1 MQLLGHSWKSFIHRT
16 IPQLPAREVSP
27 ILSNLERLS
36 MPEKIT
42 FTPTLLDSHCVIDV
56 RTQLEFAEDHLPGAI
71 NVPIL
76 NNEERVEV
84 GTIHKQIGPQQA
96 RQRGLELTCGRFGT
110 MVAEI
115 ASHAAG
121 RPILVYC
128 WRGGLRSLSMAI
140 LLEMSGYPVVQLRGG
155 YKVFRGQV
163 IKCFEEF
170 TPPAPLIVMH
180 GMTGTGKT
188 TFINGL
194 DQKNWTSIDLE
205 GLACHRGSAFGS
217 VGLDQSL
224 SQKRFETLLWD
235 EFRKAPAD
243 RPIVLE
249 GESPR
254 IGKIALPGN
263 LYEVMA
269 SSCKIWCSASLET
282 RVRRLA
288 VEYAREEY
296 RIPMAEALERIKKK
310 LGGLRYAELS
320 GLLEAWDIE
329 GLGRGLIEYYYDKL
343 YYKHRPWTP
352 ELEMD
357 LEDYNEAERMLL
369 EFWKSRRQS

>member
-1 MQLLGHSWKSFIHRT
+1 
-16 IPQLPAREVSP
+16 
-27 ILSNLERLS
+27 

-42 FTPTLLDSHCVIDV
+42 FTPDLLESHCIIDV
-56 RTQLEFAEDHLPGAI
+56 RTPLEFAEDHLPGAI

-76 NNEERVEV
+76 NNEERVEI
-84 GTIHKQIGPQQA
+84 GTIHKQLGPQQA
-96 RQRGLELTCGRFGT
+96 RQRGLELTCGRFGA

-115 ASHAAG
+115 VAHAAG

-140 LLEMSGYPVVQLRGG
+140 LLEMSGYQVAQLRGG
-155 YKVFRGQV
+155 YKAFRSQV
-163 IKCFEEF
+163 IDYFEDF
-170 TPPAPLIVMH
+170 RPRAPLIVIH

-194 DQKNWTSIDLE
+194 DQQKWTSIDLE
-205 GLACHRGSAFGS
+205 GLACHRGSAFGE
-217 VGLDQSL
+217 VGLDQGL

-235 EFRKAPAD
+235 AFRRAPIG

-254 IGKIALPGN
+254 IGRIALPGN

-269 SSCKIWCSASLET
+269 ASCKIWCSASLET
-282 RVRRLA
+282 RVQRLA
-288 VEYAREEY
+288 VEYAHEEHREA
-296 RIPMAEALERIKKK
+296 MAAALERIRKK
-310 LGGLRYAELS
+310 LGGQRYAELA
-320 GLLEAWDIE
+320 GLLANWDIE

-352 ELEMD
+352 ELEID
-357 LEDYNEAERMLL
+357 LEDYAEAERLMS
-369 EFWKSRRQS
+369 EFWKNRRKP

>member
-1 MQLLGHSWKSFIHRT
+1 
-16 IPQLPAREVSP
+16 
-27 ILSNLERLS
+27 

-42 FTPTLLDSHCVIDV
+42 FTPSLLASHCVVDV
-56 RTQLEFAEDHLPGAI
+56 RTELEFAEDHLPGAV

-84 GTIHKQIGPQQA
+84 GTIYKQVGPQQA
-96 RQRGLELTCGRFGT
+96 RQRGLELTCSRFGS

-115 ASHAAG
+115 AAHAAG
-121 RPILVYC
+121 RPIVVYC

-140 LLEMSGYPVVQLRGG
+140 LLEMSGYRVAQLQGG
-155 YKVFRGQV
+155 YKAFRGQV
-163 IKCFEEF
+163 TAYFEDF
-170 TPPAPLIVMH
+170 APPAPLIVMH

-194 DQKNWTSIDLE
+194 DRQKWTTIDLE
-205 GLACHRGSAFGS
+205 GLACHRGSAFGE
-217 VGLDQSL
+217 VGLYQTL
-224 SQKRFETLLWD
+224 SQKRFETLLWN
-235 EFRKAPAD
+235 EFRQAPTN

-254 IGKIALPGN
+254 IGRIALPGN

-269 SSCKIWCSASLET
+269 ASCKVWCVASLET
-282 RVRRLA
+282 RVKRLA
-288 VEYAREEY
+288 VEYAHEDYREA
-296 RIPMAEALERIKKK
+296 MAEALERIRKK
-310 LGGLRYAELS
+310 LGGQRYAELA
-320 GLLEAWDIE
+320 GLLAAWDIE

-352 ELEMD
+352 EVEID
-357 LEDYNEAERMLL
+357 LEDYADAERHLS
-369 EFWKSRRQS
+369 EFWDSRRQP

>member
-1 MQLLGHSWKSFIHRT
+1 
-16 IPQLPAREVSP
+16 
-27 ILSNLERLS
+27 
-36 MPEKIT
+36 MPEKIL
-42 FTPTLLDSHCVIDV
+42 FTPALLESHCVIDV
-56 RTQLEFAEDHLPGAI
+56 RTPLEFAEDHLPGAV

-84 GTIHKQIGPQQA
+84 GTIHQKVGPQQA
-96 RQRGLELTCGRFGT
+96 RQRGLELTCGRFGA

-115 ASHAAG
+115 AAQAGG

-140 LLEMSGYPVVQLRGG
+140 LLEMTGYPVLQLQGG
-155 YKVFRGQV
+155 YKAFSGQV
-163 IKCFEEF
+163 INFFEDF
-170 TPPAPLIVMH
+170 RPTAPLIVIH

-194 DQKNWTSIDLE
+194 DRQQWTTIDLE
-205 GLACHRGSAFGS
+205 GLACHRGSAFGE
-217 VGLDQSL
+217 VGLDQGL

-235 EFRKAPAD
+235 SFRQAPAD

-254 IGKIALPGN
+254 IGRISLPGN

-269 SSCKIWCSASLET
+269 ASCKVWCHASLDT

-296 RIPMAEALERIKKK
+296 RDAMAAALERIRKK
-310 LGGLRYAELS
+310 LGGQRYAELA
-320 GLLEAWDIE
+320 GLLAAWDIE
-329 GLGRGLIEYYYDKL
+329 GLGRGLIEHYYDKL
-343 YYKHRPWTP
+343 YYKTRPWTP
-352 ELEMD
+352 DIEFD
-357 LEDYNEAERMLL
+357 LEDFNEAERLL
-369 EFWKSRRQS
+369 CRFWDSRRQP

>member
-1 MQLLGHSWKSFIHRT
+1 
-16 IPQLPAREVSP
+16 
-27 ILSNLERLS
+27 
-36 MPEKIT
+36 MPEKIS
-42 FTPTLLDSHCVIDV
+42 FTPALLESHCVVDV
-56 RTQLEFAEDHLPGAI
+56 RTPLEFAEDHLPGAI

-84 GTIHKQIGPQQA
+84 GTIHKQVGPQQA
-96 RQRGLELTCGRFGT
+96 RQRGLELTCGRFGA

-115 ASHAAG
+115 AAQAGG
-121 RPILVYC
+121 RPVLVYC

-140 LLEMSGYPVVQLRGG
+140 LLEMTGRPVVQLRGG
-155 YKVFRGQV
+155 YKAFRGQV
-163 IKCFEEF
+163 IDFFKDFR
-170 TPPAPLIVMH
+170 PAEPLIVIH

-194 DQKNWTSIDLE
+194 DRQRWTTIDLE
-205 GLACHRGSAFGS
+205 GLACHRGSAFGE
-217 VGLDQSL
+217 VGLDQGL

-235 EFRKAPAD
+235 DFRQAPAD

-254 IGKIALPGN
+254 IGRIALPGN
-263 LYEVMA
+263 LYEVMSA
-269 SSCKIWCSASLET
+269 SCKVWCHASLDT

-288 VEYAREEY
+288 VEYAHEEY
-296 RIPMAEALERIKKK
+296 RQAMAEALERIRKK
-310 LGGLRYAELS
+310 LGGQRYAELT
-320 GLLEAWDIE
+320 GLLADWDIE

-352 ELEMD
+352 DLEID
-357 LEDYNEAERMLL
+357 LEDYNVAERLMS

>member
-1 MQLLGHSWKSFIHRT
+1 V
-16 IPQLPAREVSP
+16 A
-27 ILSNLERLS
+27 
-36 MPEKIT
+36 KI
-42 FTPTLLDSHCVIDV
+42 
-56 RTQLEFAEDHLPGAI
+56 AA
-71 NVPIL
+71 
-76 NNEERVEV
+76 
-84 GTIHKQIGPQQA
+84 
-96 RQRGLELTCGRFGT
+96 
-110 MVAEI
+110 
-115 ASHAAG
+115 HAAG

-155 YKVFRGQV
+155 YKAFRGKV
-163 IKCFEEF
+163 ISYFEEF

-194 DQKNWTSIDLE
+194 DQSEWTAIDLE

-235 EFRKAPAD
+235 GFRKAPAD

-269 SSCKIWCSASLET
+269 ASCKVWCHTSLET
-282 RVRRLA
+282 RVQRLA

-296 RIPMAEALERIKKK
+296 RAPMAEALERIKKK
-310 LGGLRYAELS
+310 LGGLRYAELA

-352 ELEMD
+352 ELEID
-357 LEDYNEAERMLL
+357 LEDYCEAERLL
-369 EFWKSRRQS
+369 SEYWKGRRQA

>member
-1 MQLLGHSWKSFIHRT
+1 
-16 IPQLPAREVSP
+16 
-27 ILSNLERLS
+27 
-36 MPEKIT
+36 MPEKIS
-42 FTPTLLDSHCVIDV
+42 FAPALLESHCVIDV
-56 RTQLEFAEDHLPGAI
+56 RTPLEFAEDHLPGAI

-84 GTIHKQIGPQQA
+84 GTIHNQVGPQQA

-115 ASHAAG
+115 AAHAAD
-121 RPILVYC
+121 RPVLVYC

-140 LLEMSGYPVVQLRGG
+140 LLEMTGRPVVQLRGG
-155 YKVFRGQV
+155 YKAFRGQV
-163 IKCFEEF
+163 INFFEEF
-170 TPPAPLIVMH
+170 RPAAPLIVIH

-194 DQKNWTSIDLE
+194 DRQRWTTIDLE
-205 GLACHRGSAFGS
+205 GLACHRGSAFGE
-217 VGLDQSL
+217 VGLHQGL

-235 EFRKAPAD
+235 TLRRAPAD
-243 RPIVLE
+243 HPIVLE

-254 IGKIALPGN
+254 IGRISLPGT

-269 SSCKIWCSASLET
+269 ASCKVWCYASLDT

-296 RIPMAEALERIKKK
+296 REAMATALERIRKK
-310 LGGLRYAELS
+310 LGGLRYAELA
-320 GLLEAWDIE
+320 GLLAAWDIE
-329 GLGRGLIEYYYDKL
+329 GLGRGLIEHYYDKL
-343 YYKHRPWTP
+343 YYRNRPWTP
-352 ELEMD
+352 DVEID
-357 LEDYNEAERMLL
+357 LEDFNEAERLL
-369 EFWKSRRQS
+369 SRFWDNRRQA

>member
-1 MQLLGHSWKSFIHRT
+1 
-16 IPQLPAREVSP
+16 
-27 ILSNLERLS
+27 

-42 FTPTLLDSHCVIDV
+42 FTPALLDSHCIIDV

-84 GTIHKQIGPQQA
+84 GTIYKQVGPQQA
-96 RQRGLELTCGRFGT
+96 RQRGLELACGRFGS

-115 ASHAAG
+115 AAHAAG

-155 YKVFRGQV
+155 YKAFRGLV
-163 IKCFEEF
+163 ISYFEDF
-170 TPPAPLIVMH
+170 IPPAPLIVMH
-180 GMTGTGKT
+180 GMTGSGKT

-194 DQKNWTSIDLE
+194 DQQKWTSIDLE

-224 SQKRFETLLWD
+224 SQKRFETQLWD
-235 EFRKAPAD
+235 QFQRAPVD

-269 SSCKIWCSASLET
+269 AGCKVWCVTSLDT
-282 RVRRLA
+282 RVQRLA

-296 RIPMAEALERIKKK
+296 RAPMAEALDRIKKK
-310 LGGLRYAELS
+310 LGGQRHAELAA
-320 GLLEAWDIE
+320 LLAAWNIE
-329 GLGRGLIEYYYDKL
+329 GLGRGLIEYYYDKQ
-343 YYKHRPWTP
+343 YYKNRPWTP
-352 ELEMD
+352 ELELD
-357 LEDYNEAERMLL
+357 LEDYSEAERLL
-369 EFWKSRRQS
+369 SKFWKSRSQS

>member
-1 MQLLGHSWKSFIHRT
+1 
-16 IPQLPAREVSP
+16 
-27 ILSNLERLS
+27 

-42 FTPTLLDSHCVIDV
+42 FTPALLESHCVIDV
-56 RTQLEFAEDHLPGAI
+56 RTQLEFTEDHLPGAI

-84 GTIHKQIGPQQA
+84 GTIHKQVGPQQA
-96 RQRGLELTCGRFGT
+96 RQRGLELTCGRFGS

-115 ASHAAG
+115 AEHAAG

-155 YKVFRGQV
+155 YKAFRGTV
-163 IKCFEEF
+163 INYFEGF

-194 DQKNWTSIDLE
+194 DQEKWTSIDLE

-224 SQKRFETLLWD
+224 SQKRFETMLWD
-235 EFRKAPAD
+235 EFRKAPTD

-254 IGKIALPGN
+254 IGQIALPGN

-269 SSCKIWCSASLET
+269 ASCKVWCSASLDT
-282 RVRRLA
+282 RVKRLS

-296 RIPMAEALERIKKK
+296 RAPMAEALERIKKK
-310 LGGLRYAELS
+310 LGGLRHAELA
-320 GLLEAWDIE
+320 GMLEAWDIE

-352 ELEMD
+352 ELEID
-357 LEDYNEAERMLL
+357 LEDYNEAERILSA
-369 EFWKSRRQS
+369 FWEARTQS

>member
-1 MQLLGHSWKSFIHRT
+1 
-16 IPQLPAREVSP
+16 
-27 ILSNLERLS
+27 
-36 MPEKIT
+36 MPEKIS
-42 FTPTLLDSHCVIDV
+42 FIPALLETHCVVDV
-56 RTQLEFAEDHLPGAI
+56 RTPLEFAEDHLPGAI

-84 GTIHKQIGPQQA
+84 GTIHNQVGPQQA
-96 RQRGLELTCGRFGT
+96 RQRGLELTCGRFGA

-115 ASHAAG
+115 AAQAAG
-121 RPILVYC
+121 RPVLVYC

-140 LLEMSGYPVVQLRGG
+140 LLEMTGYPVVQLRGG
-155 YKVFRGQV
+155 YKAFRGRV
-163 IKCFEEF
+163 IDFFEDF
-170 TPPAPLIVMH
+170 RPAAPLIVIH

-194 DQKNWTSIDLE
+194 DRRQWTTIDLE
-205 GLACHRGSAFGS
+205 GLACHRGSAFGE
-217 VGLDQSL
+217 VGLDQGL

-235 EFRKAPAD
+235 DFRRAPAD

-254 IGKIALPGN
+254 IGRISLPGN

-269 SSCKIWCSASLET
+269 ESCKVWCHALLDT

-296 RIPMAEALERIKKK
+296 RKPMAEALERIRKK
-310 LGGLRYAELS
+310 LGGQRYAELA
-320 GLLEAWDIE
+320 GLLAAWDIA
-329 GLGRGLIEYYYDKL
+329 GLGRGLIEHYYDKL
-343 YYKHRPWTP
+343 YYKNRPWTP
-352 ELEMD
+352 ELEID
-357 LEDYNEAERMLL
+357 LEDFSEAERLL
-369 EFWKSRRQS
+369 ARFWDSRRQS

>member
-1 MQLLGHSWKSFIHRT
+1 
-16 IPQLPAREVSP
+16 
-27 ILSNLERLS
+27 
-36 MPEKIT
+36 MPEKIL
-42 FTPTLLDSHCVIDV
+42 FTPALLESHCVIDV
-56 RTQLEFAEDHLPGAI
+56 RTPLEFAEDHLPGAV

-84 GTIHKQIGPQQA
+84 GTIHQKVGPQQA
-96 RQRGLELTCGRFGT
+96 RQRGLELTCGRFGA

-115 ASHAAG
+115 AAQAGG

-140 LLEMSGYPVVQLRGG
+140 LLEMTGYPVLQLQGG
-155 YKVFRGQV
+155 YKAFRGQV
-163 IKCFEEF
+163 INFFEAF
-170 TPPAPLIVMH
+170 RPTAPLIVIH
-180 GMTGTGKT
+180 GMTGIGKT

-194 DQKNWTSIDLE
+194 DRQQWTTIDLE
-205 GLACHRGSAFGS
+205 GLACHRGSAFGE
-217 VGLDQSL
+217 VGLDQGL

-235 EFRKAPAD
+235 SFRQAPAD

-254 IGKIALPGN
+254 IGRISLPGN

-269 SSCKIWCSASLET
+269 ASCKVWCHASLDT

-296 RIPMAEALERIKKK
+296 REAMAAALERIRKK
-310 LGGLRYAELS
+310 LGGQRYAELA
-320 GLLEAWDIE
+320 GLLAAWDIE
-329 GLGRGLIEYYYDKL
+329 GLGRGLIEHYYDKL
-343 YYKHRPWTP
+343 YYKTRPWTP
-352 ELEMD
+352 DIEFD
-357 LEDYNEAERMLL
+357 LEDFNEAERLL
-369 EFWKSRRQS
+369 CRFWDSRRQP

>member
-1 MQLLGHSWKSFIHRT
+1 
-16 IPQLPAREVSP
+16 
-27 ILSNLERLS
+27 

-42 FTPTLLDSHCVIDV
+42 FTPALLESHCIVDV
-56 RTQLEFAEDHLPGAI
+56 RTPLEFSEDHLPGAI

-76 NNEERVEV
+76 TNEERVEV
-84 GTIHKQIGPQQA
+84 GTIYKQHGPQQA
-96 RQRGLELTCGRFGT
+96 RQRGLELTCGRFGA

-115 ASHAAG
+115 VAHAAG

-128 WRGGLRSLSMAI
+128 WRGGLRSLSMVI
-140 LLEMSGYPVVQLRGG
+140 LLEMSGYPVAQLRGG
-155 YKVFRGQV
+155 YKAFRGQV
-163 IKCFEEF
+163 ISCFEDF
-170 TPPAPLIVMH
+170 TPPAPLIVIH

-194 DQKNWTSIDLE
+194 DHQNWTPIDLE

-235 EFRKAPAD
+235 EFRRAPAD

-254 IGKIALPGN
+254 IGRISLPGN
-263 LYEVMA
+263 LYQVMA
-269 SSCKIWCSASLET
+269 ESCKVWCHASIDT
-282 RVRRLA
+282 RIRRLT

-296 RIPMAEALERIKKK
+296 RAPMAEALERIRKK
-310 LGGLRYAELS
+310 LGGQRYTELA
-320 GLLEAWDIE
+320 GLLAAWDIE
-329 GLGRGLIEYYYDKL
+329 GLGRGLIVHYYDKL
-343 YYKHRPWTP
+343 YYKSRPWTP
-352 ELEMD
+352 D
-357 LEDYNEAERMLL
+357 LEIALEDFDEAEHLL
-369 EFWKSRRQS
+369 YKFREGRLPS

>member
-1 MQLLGHSWKSFIHRT
+1 
-16 IPQLPAREVSP
+16 
-27 ILSNLERLS
+27 

-42 FTPTLLDSHCVIDV
+42 FTPALLASHCVVDV
-56 RTQLEFAEDHLPGAI
+56 RTQLEYEEDHLPGAI

-84 GTIHKQIGPQQA
+84 GTIYKQVGAQQA
-96 RQRGLELTCGRFGT
+96 RQRGLELTCGRFGA

-115 ASHAAG
+115 VAHASG

-140 LLEMSGYPVVQLRGG
+140 LLEMSGYPVVQMRGG
-155 YKVFRGQV
+155 YKAFRNRV
-163 IKCFEEF
+163 ISYFADF
-170 TPPAPLIVMH
+170 RPAASLIVIH

-194 DQKNWTSIDLE
+194 DRQQWTTIDLE

-235 EFRKAPAD
+235 EFQRAPAD

-269 SSCKIWCSASLET
+269 ASCKIWCSASLET
-282 RVRRLA
+282 RVQRLA
-288 VEYAREEY
+288 VEYAHEEY
-296 RIPMAEALERIKKK
+296 RGEMAAALERIKKK
-310 LGGLRYAELS
+310 LGGQRYAELAAQ
-320 GLLEAWDIE
+320 LAAWDIE
-329 GLGRGLIEYYYDKL
+329 GLGRGLIEQYYDKL

-352 ELEMD
+352 ELEID
-357 LEDYNEAERMLL
+357 LEDYGEAERIMSR
-369 EFWKSRRQS
+369 FWESRRQP

>member
-1 MQLLGHSWKSFIHRT
+1 
-16 IPQLPAREVSP
+16 
-27 ILSNLERLS
+27 

-42 FTPTLLDSHCVIDV
+42 FTPALLASHSIIDV

-84 GTIHKQIGPQQA
+84 GTIYKQVGPQQA
-96 RQRGLELTCGRFGT
+96 RQRGLELTCSRFGA

-115 ASHAAG
+115 AAHAAG

-140 LLEMSGYPVVQLRGG
+140 LLEMSGYQVAQLFGG
-155 YKVFRGQV
+155 YKAFRGEV
-163 IKCFEEF
+163 IKYFEAF
-170 TPPAPLIVMH
+170 APPAPLIVMH
-180 GMTGTGKT
+180 GMTGIGKT

-194 DQKNWTSIDLE
+194 NQSHWTSIDLE
-205 GLACHRGSAFGS
+205 GLACHRGSAFGE
-217 VGLDQSL
+217 VGLYQTL
-224 SQKRFETLLWD
+224 SQKRFETQLWD
-235 EFRKAPAD
+235 EFQRATSG
-243 RPIVLE
+243 RPIVIE

-254 IGKIALPGN
+254 IGRIALPGN

-269 SSCKIWCSASLET
+269 ASCKVWCVASLET
-282 RVRRLA
+282 RVQRLA

-296 RIPMAEALERIKKK
+296 REAMAQALERIRKK
-310 LGGLRYAELS
+310 LGGQRHAELA
-320 GLLEAWDIE
+320 GLLAAWDVE

-352 ELEMD
+352 DMEMD
-357 LEDYNEAERMLL
+357 LEDYGAAEQLL
-369 EFWKSRRQS
+369 SGFWDSRRQP